1 MKNLGSESKVIHSF
15 PDFFVIQNGKNGQN
29 FHFEVGNVI
38 QNGKN
43 SKSFHFEVKKSIQN
57 GKNR

>member
-1 MKNLGSESKVIHSF
+1 MIRGF

-29 FHFEVGNVI
+29 FHFEVRKII

-43 SKSFHFEVKKSIQN
+43 GKNFHFEVRKTIQN